1 MPEIIFETQYINRCA
16 QLLTLKSKGYRLEAI
31 VPMKLGI
38 KCMYLHGLFICFER
52 LCIFI
57 FGLYRRYTNR
67 IIINL

>member
-38 KCMYLHGLFICFER
+38 KCMYLHGLFIC
-52 LCIFI
+52 C
-57 FGLYRRYTNR
+57 
-67 IIINL
+67 